1 MPPSSV
7 GRRAGAVLATFAL
20 AWTALATTAAP
31 ASAGSPPT
39 CWVVDETQH
48 RHFPPDSGEAL
59 TAAIAAAMPGDVLAL
74 TGTCTGTYTLNKPL
88 TLIGDPTHRF
98 PTPTLDGNQAGTTVT
113 VHVGVQATLT
123 ALTISGGQALSGGG
137 GLYGQGGGTLTPY
150 SSTVSGNGAG
160 HTDFG
165 AGAGAGVFNQGTVTL
180 DSSTVSGNT
189 TLGSAGSGA
198 GMFNQNVMTLH
209 SSTVSDNTAAGS
221 LGSGGGIF
229 NQGTLTLDTSSDVSG
244 NTVGGSG
251 GGIFNQ
257 GTVILDSSQVSGNS
271 AGTNGGG
278 ISNAGTVTMHASMLS
293 ENSAVGLDREWE
305 PDRWQWWRCLQPTF
319 RDPHG

>member
-123 ALTISGGQALSGGG
+123 ALTISGGKALSGGG
-137 GLYGQGGGTLTPY
+137 GIYVQGGGSLTLD
-150 SSTVSGNGAG
+150 SSTVSGNTAVSGAG
-160 HTDFG
+160 IYSAGDFTG
-165 AGAGAGVFNQGTVTL
+165 GIVTL
-180 DSSTVSGNT
+180 ESSTVSGNT

-244 NTVGGSG
+244 NT
-251 GGIFNQ
+251 
-257 GTVILDSSQVSGNS
+257 
-271 AGTNGGG
+271 
-278 ISNAGTVTMHASMLS
+278 
-293 ENSAVGLDREWE
+293 
-305 PDRWQWWRCLQPTF
+305 
-319 RDPHG
+319 